1 MIDYIIFGE
10 FDINEGNVIRIEYPN
25 KIGISDMILSSY
37 IIPEGTHNIMTDTFC
52 FIINK
57 TNNPEEIILLNSKN
71 KIERL
76 SENSTKYFDLG
87 KNLKKYNIE
96 NKIYK
101 VKQIYTF
108 DDNLNDWMSVQNIDK
123 DFDGIKEK
131 TETNI
136 SKLAFNNSNG
146 KPGLNSNKTS
156 FSNFSYNPSITI
168 KFYYLI
174 IQKDKNNQNYN
185 IDFYESNQEN
195 FIYSSNTPPPILS
208 M

>member
-57 TNNPEEIILLNSKN
+57 SNNPEETILSNSKN

-76 SENSTKYFDLG
+76 SQNSTKYFNLE

-101 VKQIYTF
+101 IKQIYTF
-108 DDNLNDWMSVQNIDK
+108 DDILNDWTRVQNIEK
-123 DFDGIKEK
+123 DFDGMKGK

-136 SKLAFNNSNG
+136 PRSAFANSTGKQGSNSSKASSN
-146 KPGLNSNKTS
+146 
-156 FSNFSYNPSITI
+156 NFSKNNNACKKY
-168 KFYYLI
+168 YYLI
-174 IQKDKNNQNYN
+174 IQKDKYNQFYN
-185 IDFYESNQEN
+185 MDFYESNQEN